1 MATINTFQ
9 EYCNLHNLKVM
20 DRRAIIMDVGSNEL
34 EDDVLVWGVGNTE
47 DGHQLL
53 VAIFKV
59 GGHVE
64 VLKKWA
70 NSPVGDDVYALVTD
84 DELMLGIPL
93 HVTV

>member
-34 EDDVLVWGVGNTE
+34 EDDVLVWGVGHTE